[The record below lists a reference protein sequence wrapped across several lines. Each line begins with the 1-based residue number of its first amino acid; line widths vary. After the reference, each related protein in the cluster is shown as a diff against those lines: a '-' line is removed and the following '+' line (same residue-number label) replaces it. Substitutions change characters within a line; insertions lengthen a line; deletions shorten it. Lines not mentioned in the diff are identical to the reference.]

1 MLVKYILTAKQT
13 NSNLGTVGE
22 RKMDKKTK
30 VVLIILC
37 LVIAFMDI
45 SGLPGVLFRINIA
58 DVDQYIVPLMM
69 NFILIGVIA
78 IVTLKVFKLSYIFGF
93 TTHGLGNGLKRY
105 AVPGVVAGVLSFIA
119 FFVGLYPFDY
129 VPTIWKIL
137 IEGVLYYV
145 GVGIIE
151 EFYVRGLFLNIV
163 ESFADKSENKTEIA
177 IIVSSVVFGLGHIPG
192 MLGMGIGVIIFKV
205 ISTIGMGFYF
215 GTIYKKTGNLWI
227 PIIMHT
233 FIDICALPYCFTL
246 NMRYE
251 TISLI
256 ILVITY
262 IALAIYCIRQL
273 VITKQS

>member
-1 MLVKYILTAKQT
+1 MTDII
-13 NSNLGTVGE
+13 NLISEIKLLFLGMMEEE
-22 RKMDKKTK
+22 RMDKKTK
-30 VVLIILC
+30 AVLIILC
-37 LVIAFMDI
+37 LVITFMDI
-45 SGLPGVLFRINIA
+45 SGLPGALLKVNIA
-58 DVDQYIVPLMM
+58 DVDHYIIPLML
-69 NFILIGVIA
+69 NFILIGIIALVI
-78 IVTLKVFKLSYIFGF
+78 LKTFNISYKFGF
-93 TTHGLGNGLKRY
+93 TNQGLVDGLKRY
-105 AVPGVVAGVLSFIA
+105 AIPGVVAGVLSFIA

-163 ESFADKSENKTEIA
+163 EAFADKSKNKTEIA

-192 MLGMGIGVIIFKV
+192 MIGMGIGVIVFKM
-205 ISTIGMGFYF
+205 ISTIGMGLYF
-215 GTIYKKTGNLWI
+215 GTIYKKTGNLWV

-233 FIDICALPYCFTL
+233 FIDICALPYCFTQ

-251 TISLI
+251 TVSLI

-262 IALAIYCIRQL
+262 TALTIYCVRQL
-273 VITKQS
+273 FITKQS

>member
-1 MLVKYILTAKQT
+1 MMGGA
-13 NSNLGTVGE
+13 
-22 RKMDKKTK
+22 KMDKKTK
-30 VVLIILC
+30 TVLIILC

-45 SGLPGVLFRINIA
+45 SGLPGVLLKVNIA
-58 DVDQYIVPLMM
+58 DVDHYIIPLML
-69 NFILIGVIA
+69 NFILIGIIA
-78 IVTLKVFKLSYIFGF
+78 LVTLKTFNISYKFGL
-93 TTHGLGNGLKRY
+93 TNQGLADGLKRY
-105 AVPGVVAGVLSFIA
+105 AIPGVVAGVLSFIA

-145 GVGIIE
+145 GVSIVE

-192 MLGMGIGVIIFKV
+192 MIGMGIGVIVFKV

-215 GTIYKKTGNLWI
+215 GTIYKKTGNLWM
-227 PIIMHT
+227 PIIMHA
-233 FIDICALPYCFTL
+233 FIDICALPYCFTQ

-251 TISLI
+251 TVSLI
-256 ILVITY
+256 LLLITY
-262 IALAIYCIRQL
+262 TTLTIYCVRQL
-273 VITKQS
+273 FITKQS